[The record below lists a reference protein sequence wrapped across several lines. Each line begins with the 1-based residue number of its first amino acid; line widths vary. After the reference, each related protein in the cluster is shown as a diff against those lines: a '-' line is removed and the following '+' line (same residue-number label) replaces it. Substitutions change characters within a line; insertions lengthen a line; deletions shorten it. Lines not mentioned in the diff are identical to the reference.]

1 MLAPVAPPVAAAEAV
16 TAVAVAADGNV
27 IAGAA
32 AEPAGASD
40 GSWVIA

>member
-1 MLAPVAPPVAAAEAV
+1 VLAPAAPPVAAAEAA
-16 TAVAVAADGNV
+16 TAVAADGNV
-27 IAGAA
+27 IAGGA